1 MQPMNA
7 PEPATAHRPHRPGRF
22 ATRMASGIF
31 ALIPIVVTFVVLRWV
46 FNLTAGI
53 FLPVIDSA
61 VGDWPLLARAILA
74 VAILVLAVFVLGEIA
89 AHVVGRRVLAL
100 AEALVL
106 RLPFV
111 KVVYSISKQVVGAF
125 QGQGTKAFKSVV
137 YVDFPQPGHRSVAF
151 VTSNFDKPDGSSW
164 STIFVPTTPN
174 PTTGFLQ
181 IVERD
186 RLEPTEM
193 TVEEGIKMIMSLGVL
208 RPDAADSDES
218 VWDAVPASER
228 PAAGYRTEET

>member
-1 MQPMNA
+1 MNVN
-7 PEPATAHRPHRPGRF
+7 ESKTLHRPGRF

-31 ALIPIVVTFVVLRWV
+31 ALIPILVTFVVLRWV

-53 FLPVIDSA
+53 LLPVVDSA
-61 VGDWPLLARAILA
+61 VGTWPPLAQALLAI
-74 VAILVLAVFVLGEIA
+74 AILVAAVYLLGEIA
-89 AHVVGRRVLAL
+89 AHVVGRRMLAL

-106 RLPFV
+106 RLPIV
-111 KVVYSISKQVVGAF
+111 KVIYSVSKQVVGAF

-137 YVDFPQPGHRSVAF
+137 YVDFPHPGLKSVAF
-151 VTSNFDKPDGSSW
+151 VTSDFAKPDGSSW

-181 IVERD
+181 VVERHK
-186 RLEPTEM
+186 LERTEM

-208 RPDAADSDES
+208 KPEGER
-218 VWDAVPASER
+218 ASH
-228 PAAGYRTEET
+228 A

>member
-1 MQPMNA
+1 MNA
-7 PEPATAHRPHRPGRF
+7 NEPRTVHRPSRF

-31 ALIPIVVTFVVLRWV
+31 ALIPIAVTFVVLRWV

-53 FLPVIDSA
+53 FLPVINSA
-61 VGDWPLLARAILA
+61 VGDWPLLARGILA
-74 VAILVLAVFVLGEIA
+74 VGILLLAVYLLGEVA

-137 YVDFPQPGHRSVAF
+137 YVDFPQPGHKSVAF
-151 VTSNFDKPDGSSW
+151 VTSDFEKPDGSAW

-181 IVERD
+181 IVERE
-186 RLEPTEM
+186 RLERTGM

-208 RPDAADSDES
+208 KSDT
-218 VWDAVPASER
+218 VASEESR
-228 PAAGYRTEET
+228 AGESRQEAI

>member
-1 MQPMNA
+1 MNVT
-7 PEPATAHRPHRPGRF
+7 EPRTVHRPSRF

-31 ALIPIVVTFVVLRWV
+31 ALIPIAVTFVVLRWV

-61 VGDWPLLARAILA
+61 VGDWPLLARGILA
-74 VAILVLAVFVLGEIA
+74 VGILLLAVYLLGEVA

-100 AEALVL
+100 VETLVL

-125 QGQGTKAFKSVV
+125 QGPGAKAFKSVV
-137 YVDFPQPGHRSVAF
+137 YVDFPQPGHKSVAF
-151 VTSNFDKPDGSSW
+151 VTSNFEKPDGSSW

-181 IVERD
+181 IVEQG
-186 RLEPTEM
+186 RLEQTGM

-208 RPDAADSDES
+208 RPDAEGSTIDDPTGG
-218 VWDAVPASER
+218 DLTR
-228 PAAGYRTEET
+228 